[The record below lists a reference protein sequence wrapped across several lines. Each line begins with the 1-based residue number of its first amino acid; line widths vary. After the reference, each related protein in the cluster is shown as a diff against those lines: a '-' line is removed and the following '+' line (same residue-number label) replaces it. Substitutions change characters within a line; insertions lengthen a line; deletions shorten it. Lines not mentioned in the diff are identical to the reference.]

1 MKIKKNLATSLL
13 ALTTLASLLPAIALA
28 DPEQERNR
36 AGYAPRISGFNVD
49 EVPRLRPG
57 VELNFGLSGT
67 PGGWATLR
75 IAGAARNLT
84 LVEVDAGHYEGT
96 YTISSRDKIAA
107 RSPVTANLRVGNQV
121 TSEVLNES
129 LQVGVGYH
137 AGAAA
142 NGPKPVISR
151 FNVVPDTELT
161 AGNELRFSLLGTPG
175 GKVDLAIAG
184 VRGKVFLRENNNGE
198 YEGTY
203 NIRYA
208 DRINANSKVVAHLRI
223 GERVTSAT
231 LSQSLLAAQRVEQTP
246 RPCYN
251 CGTVEAVNLV
261 EVRGEG
267 NYLGAIGG
275 GVVGALIGSQVGGGS
290 GRTAAQVAGALSG
303 AYVGNR
309 IEGNSRRAQHFE
321 VLVRLQNGAAQT
333 LSFANDPGY
342 HVGDKVRLNNGV
354 LSRQP

>member
-1 MKIKKNLATSLL
+1 MKLKKNLLTSLL
-13 ALTTLASLLPAIALA
+13 AFSTLASLLPTVALA
-28 DPEQERNR
+28 DPEQEHGRGNR
-36 AGYAPRISGFNVD
+36 SPRISSFNVD

-67 PGGWATLR
+67 PGGWASLR
-75 IAGAARNLT
+75 IAGAARNLV
-84 LVEVDAGHYEGT
+84 LVETEPGQYEGT
-96 YTISSRDKIAA
+96 YTIGSRDHIAA

-121 TSEVLNES
+121 ISEVLNES

-137 AGAAA
+137 AGPKAP
-142 NGPKPVISR
+142 GPQPVISR

-161 AGNELRFSLLGTPG
+161 PGNELRFSLLGTPG
-175 GKVDLAIAG
+175 GKVDLVIDG
-184 VRGKVFLRENNNGE
+184 VRGKVLLAENNNGE
-198 YEGTY
+198 YDGIY
-203 NIRYA
+203 NIRNG
-208 DRINANSKVVAHLRI
+208 DHIRPNSRVVANLRI
-223 GERVTSAT
+223 GDRITSAT

-261 EVRGEG
+261 EVRGDG
-267 NYLGAIGG
+267 NYLGTIGG

-290 GRTAAQVAGALSG
+290 GRTAAQVAGALGG

-321 VLVRLQNGAAQT
+321 VVVRLQTGALQT
-333 LSFANDPGY
+333 LTFANDPGY
-342 HVGDKVRLNNGV
+342 HVGEKVRLINGT
-354 LSRQP
+354 LSHMP